1 MMVDNTSPLSILRRE
16 AVVVVDAI
24 HVAVD
29 KVVAL
34 AVAGAVE
41 VLPNS
46 NSRAPAPPKFSA
58 KSSKSTTM
66 KP

>member
-1 MMVDNTSPLSILRRE
+1 MMADITSPLSTLRRE

-46 NSRAPAPPKFSA
+46 TTGHPLHQ
-58 KSSKSTTM
+58 SSVPNLQKVQS
-66 KP
+66 